1 MVWFVSLFVGL
12 VLGIVEV
19 ELRVGAGVDR
29 VELLLDGRPIAELRE
44 PFSAQVDLGCEP
56 APHDLV
62 AVARDAEGREVGRA
76 RQWINRPRGPAE
88 ASLVLDGGSGGRD
101 RHASLVW
108 NALADE
114 LPRTA
119 SATLDGVSIPL
130 HDPSWIAL
138 PEFDPDAVHLLRA
151 DLDFGGGV
159 AASAETVF
167 GGSAK
172 AEAATDLTAVLV
184 ELEKGGDL
192 PGVDALAGWLEAD
205 GRLLEVAAVEA
216 PGADVVFVAEGSV
229 REELQR
235 AYERLLRSRAPA
247 SRGRTPFAHG
257 APGEDLRFLF
267 LWPVARVFPREG
279 SVVNL
284 YPTTP
289 WFRRERVSVD
299 RIAGFRLEWPA
310 FEHEVQR
317 IADAVAVAGLAAARG
332 GRRRAVVLLLGPGA
346 RDGGR
351 LVPDE
356 AIRFLGLL
364 GVPLRVW
371 SVGTRSSPEATRWRA
386 ASPLLLNWGIGTELE
401 SLLSRLALQRVVWVA
416 GAPPPGSVALTPHA
430 KGVRLVH

>member
-12 VLGIVEV
+12 VLGIVDV

-29 VELLLDGRPIAELRE
+29 VELLLDGRPVAELRE

-56 APHDLV
+56 APHELV

-76 RQWINRPRGPAE
+76 RQWVNRPRGPAE
-88 ASLVLDGGSGGRD
+88 AGLVLDGGSGGRD

-108 NALADE
+108 RALAGD

-119 SATLDGVSIPL
+119 SATLDGVPIPL
-130 HDPSWIAL
+130 HDPTRIAL
-138 PEFDPDAVHLLRA
+138 PEFDPD
-151 DLDFGGGV
+151 
-159 AASAETVF
+159 
-167 GGSAK
+167 
-172 AEAATDLTAVLV
+172 
-184 ELEKGGDL
+184 
-192 PGVDALAGWLEAD
+192 
-205 GRLLEVAAVEA
+205 
-216 PGADVVFVAEGSV
+216 ADVVFVAEGSV
-229 REELQR
+229 REELRR
-235 AYERLLRSRAPA
+235 ACERLLRSRALA

-267 LWPVARVFPREG
+267 LWPAARVFPREG

-317 IADAVAVAGLAAARG
+317 IADAVAVAGLTAARG

-346 RDGGR
+346 RDGSR

-371 SVGTRSSPEATRWRA
+371 SVGTRNSPEATRWRA
-386 ASPLLLNWGIGTELE
+386 ASPVVLGRGIGTELE